1 MRTLTLTGLLLG
13 GALSLQS
20 QISGLLIS
28 EYVEGSSNNKYLELY
43 NGTGSSIDLGG
54 QNFSAE
60 VYANGS
66 LTPTSVIFLNG
77 MVAPGDVFVL
87 AHTGATAWNGTPDQ
101 LSGGLNYNGNDAVAL
116 RKAGVLT
123 DLIGNIGCMPDV
135 EWGAGNLST
144 ADNTIRRK
152 PGACMGVTADPSNSG
167 CPFPTLSTDWE
178 GFPNDEVSGLGSH
191 ASTCYPVPTV
201 AFVFGGSSLN
211 EGNSGVTQHPVAVIM
226 DVAPQGTVT
235 VSVTHTGGT
244 ATNGVDFNFTSAL
257 LTFTPAQSYPF
268 SQNVF
273 IPVVGDTQAEAD
285 ENILLSLSVSGGT
298 ANLGLSLHTVAILND
313 DIPSTLYSQGDGSWS
328 APNGWNTMP
337 DGSGV
342 YVTDPNNTQGPSGPE
357 YHCIIQ
363 PGHDIILPATKGITT
378 LLVQAGGSI
387 KAGATTS
394 RYLEIYG
401 NSVTVHGTMG
411 NGAANDGIGLEFH
424 GSSATI
430 SGAGTIDLN
439 RIRKNGFSATN
450 LTIARNLNL
459 RYNLDAA
466 LYNDI
471 AGYPFNVTIQPG
483 ITVSVTRGDVSI
495 DGVDGANSS
504 NRWGTFTI
512 HGTLD
517 IQLGDLFLRT
527 DNTTAGSQ
535 DIFYVVGPGGL
546 IKVGGRVMGNQGVAG
561 AAKAHLTLQSGAQ
574 LQLSGVGEV
583 MSSIDPARDPVICQT
598 NSLIDY
604 TGAAGQLVEDEFAYA
619 NLRISN
625 GGLKTLEGNATV
637 NGFLLLINGILELQ
651 SFHLLIGPGG
661 QTSGGSSS
669 SYVRTNGTGT
679 LQQTVGA
686 TTRLF
691 PVGNSAYNLLT
702 LTNTGVQDVF
712 RVRVFDQVLEQ
723 GLNGTPL
730 VGLVVNRSWVV
741 EESTAGGSNAT
752 LTLQWSGSEE
762 LSGFTRSA
770 CYISHYT
777 PTGWSGTTPSSAA
790 GSNPY
795 FQTRSGL
802 NAFGV
807 FAVGS
812 NEALP
817 VEWLSFEVRAQGPD
831 ALLTWS
837 TASETNNA
845 FFAIERSPAGSRF
858 EEIAQ
863 IPGAGTTSE
872 VHEYSYTD
880 PNPLLSHPS
889 SLIFYY
895 RLRQVDHDGS
905 YEYSPVRAVEW
916 PGAEEGWKVYPN
928 PATKWI
934 MVKLPEEAEVPIP
947 IWFYDIH
954 GQPVKAHVL
963 SPGQSEWMVFL
974 DGLAQGYYLVEVGE
988 PGKGRGRR
996 WVGVF

>member
-1 MRTLTLTGLLLG
+1 MRTLTLTGLLMG
-13 GALSLQS
+13 SALSLHS

-43 NGTGSSIDLGG
+43 NGTGSPINLGG
-54 QNFSAE
+54 QNYSVE
-60 VYANGS
+60 VYANGA
-66 LTPTSVIFLNG
+66 LTPTSVILLSG
-77 MVAPGDVFVL
+77 TVATGDVFVL
-87 AHTGATAWNGTPDQ
+87 AHTSATAWNGTPDQ
-101 LSGGLNYNGNDAVAL
+101 LNGGLNYNGNDAVAL
-116 RKAGVLT
+116 RKAGVLM
-123 DLIGNIGCMPDV
+123 DLIGNIGCMPDI
-135 EWGAGNLST
+135 EWGSGNLST

-152 PGACMGVTADPSNSG
+152 PDACMGVTADPPNSG
-167 CPFPTLSTDWE
+167 CPFPTLTTDWD
-178 GFPNDEVSGLGSH
+178 GFPNDDVSGLGSH
-191 ASTCYPVPTV
+191 ASNCFPVPTV
-201 AFVFGGSSLN
+201 AFVLGASSLT
-211 EGNSGVTQHPVAVIM
+211 EGNSGVTLHPVAVTM
-226 DVAPQGTVT
+226 DVAPQGTVS
-235 VSVTHTGGT
+235 VLVTHTGGT
-244 ATNGVDFNFTSAL
+244 GTNGVDFNFSSAV
-257 LTFTPAQSYPF
+257 LTFIPSQSYPY

-285 ENILLSLSVSGGT
+285 ETIQLSLSIGSGT
-298 ANLGLSLHTVAILND
+298 ANLGLNLHLVTILND
-313 DIPSTLYSQGDGSWS
+313 DVPSTLYSQADGSWS
-328 APNGWNTMP
+328 MPNGWNTMP
-337 DGSGV
+337 NGSGV

-363 PGHDIILPATKGITT
+363 PGHDILLPSTKGITT

-424 GSSATI
+424 GPSATI

-439 RIRKNGFSATN
+439 RIRKNGFAATS
-450 LTIARNLNL
+450 LTIARSLNL

-483 ITVSVTRGDVSI
+483 ITVTVTRGDVSI

-512 HGTLD
+512 NGTLD

-527 DNTTAGSQ
+527 DNSTAGSQ

-546 IKVGGRVMGNQGVAG
+546 IKVGGKVVGNQGVAG

-583 MSSIDPARDPVICQT
+583 MSSIDPARDPVICQA
-598 NSLIDY
+598 NSLVDY
-604 TGAAGQLVEDEFAYA
+604 TGAAGQLVEDEFVYA

-651 SFHLLIGPGG
+651 AYHLLIGPGG
-661 QTSGGSSS
+661 QASGGSPA

-691 PVGNSAYNLLT
+691 PVGNSAFNLLT
-702 LTNTGVQDVF
+702 LTNTGAQDVF
-712 RVRVFDQVLEQ
+712 RVRVFDQVLDQ
-723 GLNGTPL
+723 GLSGTPL
-730 VGLVVNRSWVV
+730 AGLVVNRSWVV
-741 EESTAGGSNAT
+741 EEAVAGGSNVT
-752 LTLQWSGSEE
+752 LTTQWSGSEE
-762 LSGFTRSA
+762 LTGFTRSA

-777 PTGWSGTTPSSAA
+777 PTGWNGTTPSSAA

-802 NAFGV
+802 SSFGA

-817 VEWLSFEVRAQGPD
+817 VEWLSFEARALGPD

-845 FFAIERSPAGSRF
+845 FFAIERSPAGGHF

-872 VHEYSYTD
+872 VQYYEYVDESPVTSHQS
-880 PNPLLSHPS
+880 LL
-889 SLIFYY
+889 YY

-905 YEYSPVRAVEW
+905 YEYSPIRAVEW

-928 PATKWI
+928 PATKWLI
-934 MVKLPEEAEVPIP
+934 VQLPEEAEVPIP
-947 IWFYDIH
+947 LRFYNIH
-954 GQPVKAHVL
+954 GQPVRAL
-963 SPGQSEWMVFL
+963 SLPPGQSEWMVFL
-974 DGLAQGYYLVEVGE
+974 DGLPQGYYLMEVGE
-988 PGKGRGRR
+988 PGKGGSRR